1 MDGYFMTLVGHKGMP
16 LSIKLQ
22 TPMFGTC
29 EAGTIVDGKIYQAG
43 REIQLIKNPLLR
55 CCMHLSP
62 PFRAVVGFCTPGP
75 SLATYVDIFMDPY
88 MQLLDVLA
96 MRKQLEEI
104 ILRIEAG
111 EIRVHLKSTNESIER
126 GMYTSI
132 MDREVD
138 SIHGRDKNRFS
149 EHATMHEIRIPYTD
163 KFILCKHPF
172 GYSYN
177 IRNIFSSVE
186 LKYHCPRIT
195 RWLHPQNGVVLD
207 NFNVESMHAMYGVSG
222 TKPLP
227 VLVLSSP
234 RRIGYWME
242 LFPELTYICKSTRIH
257 VKPAMKVCATP
268 KSFNHLYNT
277 FFADIE
283 WERVVVDNPQMITKD
298 YGYLTKTTF
307 HSNLK
312 VLPCKSLWVRISGDH
327 AKKEITVEQVA
338 QMVLRH
344 EEVHPSD
351 CRTMWDTQTLHHGMC
366 ASNPQRVHIVTVAA
380 ESPSPI
386 QTCTLLRK
394 PSISDQH
401 IEYVPI
407 KEFPRDQW
415 SEADDST
422 CSVCW
427 TRKRNVVFGC
437 GHSFCSA
444 CTFTMCDN
452 TRSSLAC
459 PMCRTTLAK
468 VYISDDWNLFWATT
482 FGPDFKTLM
491 RWCGDATGNCLLISN
506 VRAVRTA
513 VAMVCQEAKLMEF
526 QCTMALLKP
535 SKGKKI
541 IVSSTSDLIGCHL
554 HGIQNI
560 AWADSDPVSQRAQE
574 LSIVQVLGV
583 TFSHAQPLHM
593 TFFQF

>member
-1 MDGYFMTLVGHKGMP
+1 MDGYFMTLVENKGMP
-16 LSIKLQ
+16 LGIKLH

-29 EAGTIVDGKIYQAG
+29 ETGNIVHGKIYQDD

-55 CCMHLSP
+55 CCINLSP

-75 SLATYVDIFMDPY
+75 SLATYVDIFMDPRLHL
-88 MQLLDVLA
+88 MDVLT
-96 MRKQLEEI
+96 MKKQLEEI

-111 EIRVHLKSTNESIER
+111 EIRVHLKSANVSVER
-126 GMYTSI
+126 GMYTSL
-132 MDREVD
+132 MNRHVD
-138 SIHGRDKNRFS
+138 WIHGQDKNIFS

-163 KFILCKHPF
+163 NFILCKHPF
-172 GYSYN
+172 GYVYN

-186 LKYHCPRIT
+186 LKYHCPKIT
-195 RWLHPQNGVVLD
+195 RWMHPKNGVVLD
-207 NFNVESMHAMYGVSG
+207 NFNADSMHAMYRVSD
-222 TKPLP
+222 KELP
-227 VLVLSSP
+227 VLILSSP

-242 LFPELTYICKSTRIH
+242 LFPELTYVCKSTRIH
-257 VKPAMKVCATP
+257 VKPTMKVCTTP

-277 FFADIE
+277 FFADIR

-312 VLPCKSLWVRISGDH
+312 VLPCESLWVRVSGDH
-327 AKKEITVEQVA
+327 AKKEITVEQLA

-344 EEVHPSD
+344 EEVHPDD
-351 CRTMWDTQTLHHGMC
+351 CRTMWNTQT
-366 ASNPQRVHIVTVAA
+366 VHNTVFSPNAQMVHVVTVST

-401 IEYVPI
+401 IEYIPI
-407 KEFPRDQW
+407 EDFPNDQW
-415 SEADDST
+415 CEADEST

-427 TRKRNVVFGC
+427 TSKRNVVFGC
-437 GHSFCSA
+437 GHSFCST

-459 PMCRTTLAK
+459 PMCRTTLET
-468 VYISDDWNLFWATT
+468 VYISDDWNLFWETT
-482 FGPDFKTLM
+482 FGSDFKTLM
-491 RWCGDATGNCLLISN
+491 QWCKDATGNCLLISN

-513 VAMVCQEAKLMEF
+513 VAMVCREAKLMEF
-526 QCTMALLKP
+526 KSTMEILKP
-535 SKGKKI
+535 TDGKRI
-541 IVSSTSDLIGCHL
+541 IVSGTSDLIGCHL
-554 HGIQNI
+554 HDIQNI
-560 AWADSDPVSQRAQE
+560 AWADSDPVSHRAQE

-583 TFSHAQPLHM
+583 TFSHTQPLHM